1 MLAVSDFNR
10 LDQYASSP
18 GKRAYTVTQNSL
30 SSIAE
35 AETIASIHCVY
46 PRRLN
51 WPGWLNAVRG
61 DMPDRRGSPIP
72 VLTGFNVEQPR
83 WYAQR
88 RYNNAK
94 PPTMTDDDTI
104 DHYNFTG
111 ILDCMVIQTPSCSES
126 SSLTHD
132 DDGNP
137 ASEAAR
143 AERSRRARRCRQVE
157 RRRRSTCTASIA
169 GLPVSVTPSPRI
181 ADKFCQ
187 ATLESSM
194 AVGRDSTKRR

>member
-1 MLAVSDFNR
+1 MKMKKISHRLPCPLRESSPPCFEPKGYYNYAIKPDYDRRRMLAVSDFNR

-83 WYAQR
+83 
-88 RYNNAK
+88 
-94 PPTMTDDDTI
+94 
-104 DHYNFTG
+104 
-111 ILDCMVIQTPSCSES
+111 
-126 SSLTHD
+126 
-132 DDGNP
+132 
-137 ASEAAR
+137 
-143 AERSRRARRCRQVE
+143 
-157 RRRRSTCTASIA
+157 
-169 GLPVSVTPSPRI
+169 
-181 ADKFCQ
+181 
-187 ATLESSM
+187 
-194 AVGRDSTKRR
+194 